1 MDGVGL
7 EDPVGGVEAH
17 GRHQGHHH
25 QPHHQPGLVI
35 GNSVVVTSDVEP
47 ELYFVTGAGAG

>member
-17 GRHQGHHH
+17 GGHQGHHH